1 VYGRSLQ
8 APGVGL
14 QVTDLIGLE
23 VWVLLV
29 VSVFFVALM

>member
-1 VYGRSLQ
+1 VYGRSFQ

-14 QVTDLIGLE
+14 QVADLHGLE
-23 VWVLLV
+23 AWVLLV